1 MTAQLKLICAVTLL
15 ISGLLAQ
22 PNTQWQY
29 NLGDMPSSLMGNP
42 AFMNQAIGN
51 VLSGSLQAACNNI
64 PGVGSPILAI
74 KKLLIAIDLHL
85 DATNTGSFVK
95 VIFFKETKTV
105 TGLNVKFVALI
116 KTFTDQFYAGVEV
129 ELRLKGTQRLRLI
142 NYIYDT
148 DLEMIRQVLGE
159 TNINETS
166 FIGCG
171 DLKNIYTAFLKTTKK
186 PEFLEY
192 NIPYGQTTRP
202 FVPPGNYNQP
212 PTFGYA
218 TGNAPNGSQG
228 FGQVYSMFGGQ

>member
-1 MTAQLKLICAVTLL
+1 MSARAIHLSLL
-15 ISGLLAQ
+15 GLLVACLKAQ
-22 PNTQWQY
+22 INAQWQY

-42 AFMNQAIGN
+42 AYMNQAIGN
-51 VLSGSLQAACNNI
+51 VLSGSLQDACKNI

-95 VIFFKETKTV
+95 IIFFKETKTV
-105 TGLNVKFVALI
+105 TGLNVKLVALI
-116 KTFTDQFYAGVEV
+116 KTFTDQFYAGVEG
-129 ELRLKGTQRLRLI
+129 ELRLKGTKRFRLLS
-142 NYIYDT
+142 YIYDT

-159 TNINETS
+159 TNINENS

-171 DLKNIYTAFLKTTKK
+171 DLKNIYTAFLKQNKR

-192 NIPYGQTTRP
+192 NIPYGQTTQP
-202 FVPPGNYNQP
+202 FIPPQNYNQP

-218 TGNAPNGSQG
+218 NGSAPNGSSN
-228 FGQVYSMFGGQ
+228 FGTLFSNFGGL